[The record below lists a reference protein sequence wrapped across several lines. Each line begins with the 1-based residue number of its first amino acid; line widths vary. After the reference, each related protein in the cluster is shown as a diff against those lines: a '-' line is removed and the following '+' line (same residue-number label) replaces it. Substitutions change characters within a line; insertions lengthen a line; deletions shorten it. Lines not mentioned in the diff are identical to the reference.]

1 MAKGFADAANF
12 PLARQSP
19 GGEAASM
26 PVGPARD
33 DPGAGHE
40 DDGPLGHGRAGD
52 TALPFASTGPWGHRG
67 RMRDKLLGRGP
78 DALADYEMLEMLLF
92 LALPRGDTKPLAKA
106 VINRFGSFAAVLAA
120 PDQALRATPGLNTQA
135 VVALKLAHASA
146 LRLARSEVR
155 ERPVLADWDALM
167 GYLGM
172 ALTRDGEGEVRVLFL
187 DSRNRLLADEAQEA
201 GPAIVAGPHPRE
213 VARRAL
219 ELHATALILVRSRPG
234 CDPVASPGE
243 VQATARLREAA
254 QALSIVVHDHV
265 ILGRGRWLSF
275 RAEGLL

>member
-12 PLARQSP
+12 PLVRQSP
-19 GGEAASM
+19 GDQAAST

-33 DPGAGHE
+33 DPGAAHD
-40 DDGPLGHGRAGD
+40 DDGQVGHGQAGD
-52 TALPFASTGPWGHRG
+52 SALPFASTGPWGHRG
-67 RMRDKLLGRGP
+67 RMRDKLLQRGP

-146 LRLARSEVR
+146 LRLARSEVT
-155 ERPVLADWDALM
+155 ERPVLGDWDTLM
-167 GYLGM
+167 GYLG
-172 ALTRDGEGEVRVLFL
+172 AAVARDGAEQVRILFL
-187 DSRNRLLADEAQEA
+187 DSRNRLLADEAQETA
-201 GPAIVAGPHPRE
+201 AAIVAGLHPRE

-219 ELHATALILVRSRPG
+219 ELHATALILVRSQPEREPT
-234 CDPVASPGE
+234 ASQGE
-243 VQATARLREAA
+243 IQATARLREAA

-265 ILGRGRWLSF
+265 VLGRGRWLSF
-275 RAEGLL
+275 RSEGLL